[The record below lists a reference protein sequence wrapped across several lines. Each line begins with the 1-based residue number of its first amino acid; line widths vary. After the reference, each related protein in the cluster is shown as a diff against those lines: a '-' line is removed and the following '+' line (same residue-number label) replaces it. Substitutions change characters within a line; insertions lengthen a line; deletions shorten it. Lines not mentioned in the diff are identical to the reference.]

1 MAENDFKY
9 VLDDLYSVRLGVKYT
24 YEEVI
29 ENPDISTKFRNICRQ
44 VFEKEVDGN
53 TTLESHLYYLSPDSE
68 SAKYYQHLRTKVTA
82 EVLDPKHRSED
93 GTPLYREMTLPV
105 KELAGITPQVK
116 KQMGMI
122 LHEVCISKMGLAT
135 TVI

>member
-53 TTLESHLYYLSPDSE
+53 TTLESHLYCLSPDSE
-68 SAKYYQHLRTKVTA
+68 SAKYGDLR
-82 EVLDPKHRSED
+82 RN
-93 GTPLYREMTLPV
+93 GRE
-105 KELAGITPQVK
+105 KSD
-116 KQMGMI
+116 
-122 LHEVCISKMGLAT
+122 C
-135 TVI
+135 